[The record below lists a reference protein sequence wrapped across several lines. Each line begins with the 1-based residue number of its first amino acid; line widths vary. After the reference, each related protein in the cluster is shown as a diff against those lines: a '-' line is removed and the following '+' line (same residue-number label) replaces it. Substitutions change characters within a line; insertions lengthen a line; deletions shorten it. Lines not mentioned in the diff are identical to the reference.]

1 MREGHGVFCHCEWC
15 EPPWEQP
22 AAPAET
28 GPVTL
33 TLLAAVDGSLLGKL
47 DRMIGERD
55 RELARLEAM
64 DDDERAAY
72 EAVWR
77 AMR

>member
-1 MREGHGVFCHCEWC
+1 MRDGHSIHCHCEWC
-15 EPPWEQP
+15 EPPWEE
-22 AAPAET
+22 AATAET

-33 TLLAAVDGSLLGKL
+33 LAEVG
-47 DRMIGERD
+47 RMIGERD

-72 EAVWR
+72 EAAWR
-77 AMR
+77 TR